1 MKKEKK
7 VKIYFSLDAE
17 TNKIFQKYIEDNIID
32 RIKLIEILVKKYL
45 EEKKLIKKLF

>member
-32 RIKLIEILVKKYL
+32 RSKLIEILVKKYL